1 MRIDRTDIVER
12 RRSEQVEEVSQITSI
27 LDEIFD
33 DVNIVTMIMAD
44 VAFCNAIAKTYTFR
58 YHDGEWNAI
67 FDLEN
72 MEINFKNGSDYD
84 VTDRILEMG
93 YFSMLIEGIDEE
105 NDEITRETLKFSD
118 HYETF
123 LQGNA
128 VYVIDS

>member
-1 MRIDRTDIVER
+1 
-12 RRSEQVEEVSQITSI
+12 
-27 LDEIFD
+27 
-33 DVNIVTMIMAD
+33 MIMAD
-44 VAFCNAIAKTYTFR
+44 VAFCNAVAKTYTFC
-58 YHDGEWNAI
+58 YHDGEWTREWNAI

-84 VTDRILEMG
+84 VTDRILEMD
-93 YFSMLIEGIDEE
+93 YFSMLIEGIEEE